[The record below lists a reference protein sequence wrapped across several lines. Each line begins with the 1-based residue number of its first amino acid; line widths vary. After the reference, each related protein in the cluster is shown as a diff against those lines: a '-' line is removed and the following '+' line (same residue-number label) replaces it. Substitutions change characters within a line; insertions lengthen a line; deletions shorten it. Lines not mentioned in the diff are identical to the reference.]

1 MNYYIATSSD
11 YLEHHGILGM
21 KWGVWN
27 DETRARRTGSHK
39 RSQKDYSKMSDKRLK
54 REANRRRTINELR
67 RMDEEEAKKNK
78 PQITKTILNVSK
90 FIGALGGL
98 SVAVITLRNKGPE
111 ATKAVKDAASFIS
124 SFMSRNGGGN
134 VPVSEVKDALD
145 TALDAAFK

>member
-1 MNYYIATSSD
+1 MNYYIANSSD
-11 YLEHHGILGM
+11 YLAHHGVLGM

-27 DETRARRTGSHK
+27 DETRARRTGSRK
-39 RSQKDYSKMSDKRLK
+39 RPKKDYSKMSDKRLK
-54 REANRRRTINELR
+54 REVNRRRTINDLR

-111 ATKAVKDAASFIS
+111 AAKAIKDAASFIS
-124 SFMSRNGGGN
+124 SFMSNNGGGN
-134 VPVSEVKDALD
+134 VPVSEVKS
-145 TALDAAFK
+145 TLDAALDEAFK

>member
-1 MNYYIATSSD
+1 MNYYISNSSN
-11 YLEHHGILGM
+11 YLAHHGVLGM

-90 FIGALGGL
+90 FIGAIGGL

-111 ATKAVKDAASFIS
+111 AVKAAGEIVSAGKNFI
-124 SFMSRNGGGN
+124 
-134 VPVSEVKDALD
+134 D
-145 TALDAAFK
+145 TQILMNQKLKWLL